1 MFIFLNNSLEGHSVS
16 TKKER
21 QKIDYD
27 FLYSEIKRRGT
38 ITTAE
43 LQRLTGTSRSG
54 VQNVITI
61 LSIDYPIW
69 QPSRGVYASI

>member
-1 MFIFLNNSLEGHSVS
+1 MFIFLSESLAENSALN
-16 TKKER
+16 KKER

-27 FLYSEIKRRGT
+27 FLYSEIKRRGSM
-38 ITTAE
+38 TTAE
-43 LQRLTGTSRSG
+43 IQRLTGTSRSG

-69 QPSRGVYASI
+69 QPARGVYASI